1 MKDLENVW
9 SKIIRVFDNKTV
21 QLATTVIL
29 FLLLTTLFSNIN
41 RSIVDIMDNKFIR
54 IIVLIFIVALIPRHP
69 TIAILLAMV
78 YIISMRG
85 AVEFF
90 ENMGTTTEET
100 IAATV
105 PQNDETKE
113 EKKEEVKEKVEEK
126 KEEKTSEGFKKSK
139 NSIPNSLDVD
149 AFVNQATDLL
159 DGMLGVEKP
168 EQAEHFIPFFMSNS
182 DFETSFDSPL
192 KTARH
197 NKGCLNTDPNHFEL
211 VGDACKPVAT
221 FRDSLNA
228 QGMNEIAGFNIDNN
242 MTAQPI

>member
-1 MKDLENVW
+1 MMKDLENVW

-29 FLLLTTLFSNIN
+29 FLLLTTLFTNIN

-90 ENMGTTTEET
+90 ENMGTTTDET

-126 KEEKTSEGFKKSK
+126 KEEKKDEGFGCGRKCPTSV
-139 NSIPNSLDVD
+139 SEQFID
-149 AFVNQATDLL
+149 QATDLL
-159 DGMLGVEKP
+159 DGVLGVQKP
-168 EQAEHFIPFFMSNS
+168 EVKEDFIPFFMSNN

-192 KTARH
+192 KTSRH

-211 VGDACKPVAT
+211 VGDACNPVAT